1 MLEKR
6 IQELE
11 QLNQGLIQHARLR
24 RGVNKRKGGTVEVDM
39 TLEEES
45 SDDIKAPPF
54 PLQRLLVYLG
64 FGLLIASIMSV
75 AIVVGITQCLY
86 REWDFIP
93 LINRSSS
100 ARSSGAGSSVS
111 ITTTSSPTN
120 APFPQ
125 SVVFAVR

>member
-1 MLEKR
+1 MYAPSLDACLSLQQEVLEKR

-45 SDDIKAPPF
+45 TDDIKAPPF
-54 PLQRLLVYLG
+54 PLHRLLVYLG

-75 AIVVGITQCLY
+75 AIVVGITQ
-86 REWDFIP
+86 
-93 LINRSSS
+93 S
-100 ARSSGAGSSVS
+100 ALSNYNGCMYG
-111 ITTTSSPTN
+111 N
-120 APFPQ
+120 
-125 SVVFAVR
+125 